1 MHYAFSFWF
10 VCEFREFPKKR
21 KFLNHILFTHLSLFL
36 WVSPNSSLL
45 IQSVMK
51 WRKFHDLMIRRYSK
65 DRTCILRYENL
76 VLDVIHEIL
85 PCLEFLGFGLDPK
98 QVECILEKQEGEY
111 HRPNNMSQPE
121 LNEIV
126 RQTFTE
132 KEFKDFR
139 KTYEQIILRWTT

>member
-1 MHYAFSFWF
+1 MHYAFSFL
-10 VCEFREFPKKR
+10 VCEGISGISQKR
-21 KFLNHILFTHLSLFL
+21 KYLNHILFTHLSLFL
-36 WVSPNSSLL
+36 WVSPNPSLL

-98 QVECILEKQEGEY
+98 QVECILEKREGEY
-111 HRPNNMSQPE
+111 HRQNNMSQPE

-126 RQTFTE
+126 SQTFTE
-132 KEFKDFR
+132 KELKDFR
-139 KTYEQIILRWTT
+139 KNYEQIVLQWTT

>member
-1 MHYAFSFWF
+1 
-10 VCEFREFPKKR
+10 
-21 KFLNHILFTHLSLFL
+21 
-36 WVSPNSSLL
+36 
-45 IQSVMK
+45 
-51 WRKFHDLMIRRYSK
+51 MIRRYSK
-65 DRTCILRYENL
+65 DKTCILRYENL

-111 HRPNNMSQPE
+111 HRRPNKMSQPE

-132 KEFKDFR
+132 KELKDFR
-139 KTYEQIILRWTT
+139 KNYEQIILLWTT